1 MAFTRQ
7 ELEFYHDRGLMPDW
21 AYYQQVDMPP
31 EKKLEA
37 QTRAFTEKVLAEMN
51 AREERE
57 AQKRR
62 EQKERTKAQEQEKEL
77 EKELEKSLDK
87 ALDKALGDLLKD
99 FPGYKG

>member
-37 QTRAFTEKVLAEMN
+37 QTRAFTEKALAEMN

-62 EQKERTKAQEQEKEL
+62 EQQEKRKAQEQEKKLEKEL

-87 ALDKALGDLLKD
+87 ALDDLLKD
-99 FPGYKG
+99 FPGYKR

>member
-21 AYYQQVDMPP
+21 AYYQQVDIPP

-37 QTRAFTEKVLAEMN
+37 QTRAFTEKALAEMN

-57 AQKRR
+57 AKKRM
-62 EQKERTKAQEQEKEL
+62 EQQEKKKAQEQEKEL

>member
-21 AYYQQVDMPP
+21 AYYQQVDIPP

-37 QTRAFTEKVLAEMN
+37 QTRAFTEKALAEMN

-62 EQKERTKAQEQEKEL
+62 EQKEKKKAQEQ
-77 EKELEKSLDK
+77 EKSLDK

>member
-21 AYYQQVDMPP
+21 AYYQQVDIPT

-37 QTRAFTEKVLAEMN
+37 QTRAFTEKALAEMN

-62 EQKERTKAQEQEKEL
+62 EQKEKKKAQEQEKEL

-87 ALDKALGDLLKD
+87 ALGDLLKD

>member
-21 AYYQQVDMPP
+21 AYYQQVDIPP

-37 QTRAFTEKVLAEMN
+37 QTRAFTEKALAEMN

-62 EQKERTKAQEQEKEL
+62 EQKEKKKAQEQEKEL

-99 FPGYKG
+99 FSGYKG

>member
-21 AYYQQVDMPP
+21 AYYQQVDIPP

-37 QTRAFTEKVLAEMN
+37 QTRAFTEKALAEMN

-62 EQKERTKAQEQEKEL
+62 EQKEKKKAQEQEKEL

>member
-21 AYYQQVDMPP
+21 AYYQQMDIPP

-37 QTRAFTEKVLAEMN
+37 QTRAFTEKALAEMN

-57 AQKRR
+57 AKKRM
-62 EQKERTKAQEQEKEL
+62 EQQEKKKAQEQEKEL

-87 ALDKALGDLLKD
+87 ALDKALDKLLKD

>member
-21 AYYQQVDMPP
+21 AYYQQVDIPP

-37 QTRAFTEKVLAEMN
+37 QTRAFTEKALAEMN

-62 EQKERTKAQEQEKEL
+62 EQQEKKKAQAQEKEL